1 MVSMVSTEVYLEL
14 SQTSKVEL
22 FRENTKKA

>member
-22 FRENTKKA
+22 FRENAKKA